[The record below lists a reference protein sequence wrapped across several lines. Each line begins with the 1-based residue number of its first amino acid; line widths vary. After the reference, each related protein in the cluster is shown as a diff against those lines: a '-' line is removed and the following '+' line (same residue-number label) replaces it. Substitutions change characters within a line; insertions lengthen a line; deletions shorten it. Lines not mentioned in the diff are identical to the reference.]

1 MGLCDIP
8 DLTEVERTS
17 EETCILSSAIGK
29 LEELCTIPNDNEV
42 EICNIPN
49 DNEVQP
55 TSDEETCIL
64 RSAIGK
70 LEELCNIPNDDSK
83 VEQTSSE
90 DACILRSAIGKLE
103 ELCIIPNDNE
113 VELSNIPNDNE
124 VEPTWGETFILRS
137 AIGRLEELCT
147 IPNDN
152 DVELTSGDTR
162 ILSSAIVKLEEL
174 CNIPKENE
182 VEPTSGETCI
192 LSSAIGKLE
201 ELCNIPDLSEVE
213 TASEEVS
220 HVSRDE
226 LEQGAKQ
233 EELMKLIYEKE
244 KRMME
249 KILKKVESSSYN
261 NHEDEAFS
269 HQLQMVIKDSISKYF
284 QSISGGTTSSSSEEG
299 QCSGLKLSLPWRLQ
313 LRNNWQQ
320 CKEEKPIIYDLKA
333 AGDNRL
339 EMELPMMVGCYQY
352 HLLINGVAFCDRG
365 RPYRRDDEDFGDFV
379 NFFTL
384 WSETPLPTWPGL
396 RMSTKLD
403 FPFKVELSGS
413 WGEQVVECMMN
424 PDGTLGAHLPSL
436 CPGVYHYH
444 FLINGQQFCDKS
456 RSYQQ
461 YFFGCYNL
469 LKLSNSGIVEL
480 NYTSE
485 KPSTTELTPFP
496 DELVSSCISILELL
510 DQQFKEWEHPSKLS
524 DRFKLSED
532 QEPAAKRCPQVE
544 EPKTRK
550 QLKCGQT
557 KMRMTRVMIPSENE
571 EGAKR

>member
-1 MGLCDIP
+1 MG
-8 DLTEVERTS
+8 TS

-70 LEELCNIPNDDSK
+70 LEEICTIPNDSE
-83 VEQTSSE
+83 VEPTSG
-90 DACILRSAIGKLE
+90 DTCILRSAIGKLE

-113 VELSNIPNDNE
+113 VEL
-124 VEPTWGETFILRS
+124 
-137 AIGRLEELCT
+137 CT

-152 DVELTSGDTR
+152 DVEL
-162 ILSSAIVKLEEL
+162 
-174 CNIPKENE
+174 
-182 VEPTSGETCI
+182 TSGETCI

-444 FLINGQQFCDKS
+444 FLIN
-456 RSYQQ
+456 
-461 YFFGCYNL
+461 
-469 LKLSNSGIVEL
+469 
-480 NYTSE
+480 YTSE
-485 KPSTTELTPFP
+485 K
-496 DELVSSCISILELL
+496 
-510 DQQFKEWEHPSKLS
+510 
-524 DRFKLSED
+524 
-532 QEPAAKRCPQVE
+532 
-544 EPKTRK
+544 
-550 QLKCGQT
+550 
-557 KMRMTRVMIPSENE
+557 
-571 EGAKR
+571 

>member
-1 MGLCDIP
+1 MG
-8 DLTEVERTS
+8 TS

-64 RSAIGK
+64 RSAIGKLEEICTIPNDSEVEPTSGDTCILSSAIGK

-124 VEPTWGETFILRS
+124 VEPTSGETFILRS
-137 AIGRLEELCT
+137 AIGKLEELCT

-152 DVELTSGDTR
+152 DVELTSGDTC
-162 ILSSAIVKLEEL
+162 ILSSAIGKLEEL

-469 LKLSNSGIVEL
+469 LKLS
-480 NYTSE
+480 
-485 KPSTTELTPFP
+485 
-496 DELVSSCISILELL
+496 
-510 DQQFKEWEHPSKLS
+510 
-524 DRFKLSED
+524 
-532 QEPAAKRCPQVE
+532 RC
-544 EPKTRK
+544 
-550 QLKCGQT
+550 
-557 KMRMTRVMIPSENE
+557 
-571 EGAKR
+571 

>member
-1 MGLCDIP
+1 M
-8 DLTEVERTS
+8 
-17 EETCILSSAIGK
+17 
-29 LEELCTIPNDNEV
+29 
-42 EICNIPN
+42 
-49 DNEVQP
+49 
-55 TSDEETCIL
+55 
-64 RSAIGK
+64 
-70 LEELCNIPNDDSK
+70 
-83 VEQTSSE
+83 
-90 DACILRSAIGKLE
+90 
-103 ELCIIPNDNE
+103 
-113 VELSNIPNDNE
+113 
-124 VEPTWGETFILRS
+124 
-137 AIGRLEELCT
+137 
-147 IPNDN
+147 
-152 DVELTSGDTR
+152 
-162 ILSSAIVKLEEL
+162 
-174 CNIPKENE
+174 
-182 VEPTSGETCI
+182 
-192 LSSAIGKLE
+192 
-201 ELCNIPDLSEVE
+201 
-213 TASEEVS
+213 ASEEVS

-403 FPFKVELSGS
+403 FPFKVE
-413 WGEQVVECMMN
+413 
-424 PDGTLGAHLPSL
+424 
-436 CPGVYHYH
+436 
-444 FLINGQQFCDKS
+444 QFCDKS

-532 QEPAAKRCPQVE
+532 QEP
-544 EPKTRK
+544 
-550 QLKCGQT
+550 
-557 KMRMTRVMIPSENE
+557 
-571 EGAKR
+571 